1 MMIKLTQKSMVSLRW
16 KTCTKRGCTSPMVTH
31 MKVMVV
37 TLMKATVT
45 VTTVML
51 IMT

>member
-1 MMIKLTQKSMVSLRW
+1 MVSLRW
-16 KTCTKRGCTSPMVTH
+16 KTCTKQGCTSPMVTH

-37 TLMKATVT
+37 TLMKATVMLT
-45 VTTVML
+45 KVTTVML